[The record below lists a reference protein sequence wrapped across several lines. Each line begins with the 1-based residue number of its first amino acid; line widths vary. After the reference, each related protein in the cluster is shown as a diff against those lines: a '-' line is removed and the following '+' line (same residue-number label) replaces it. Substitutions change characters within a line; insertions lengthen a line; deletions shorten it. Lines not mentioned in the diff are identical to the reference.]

1 MSTWY
6 EQAIFYHMYPL
17 GMTGAP
23 KTNIQ
28 TEVTDRFKEL
38 DQWIP
43 HIHSLG
49 CNAIYIGPL
58 FESSSHGYDTKDYKL
73 VDRRLGTNESFRK
86 FTKLCHE
93 NGIKVVVDGVF
104 NHTGREFFAFKDIQ
118 EKKWDSPYKDWYKG
132 VNFGWQSPL
141 GDPFG
146 YEAWQGHFELPCL
159 NLYNPQV
166 KDYLFDVIRFWVN
179 EFDID
184 GIRLDCANILDF
196 NFMKEMRAKT
206 ASMKPD
212 FWLMGEVIH
221 GDYSRWV
228 NGETLHSVTNYALHK
243 ALYSGHNDHNYF
255 EIAHTVKYLQ
265 NMGNLDLYNFVD
277 NHDVER
283 IYTKLSNKAHFAP
296 VHVLLYTLPGVP
308 SIYYGSEFGIEGKKE
323 KFSDDSL
330 RPALDIKDYADA
342 VQKNPCTALIAA
354 LGKIRQHTPALSYGS
369 YVELQLTNRQFAF
382 ARDLDGIRVIVTV
395 NNDDNAADMSLP
407 AGNCAE
413 YIGTLTGRKV
423 PVQDGR
429 INVTVAA
436 NSGEIWVP
444 AGEMPEYIPVKTETA
459 DIEKVQ
465 EETEETTSTQT
476 ESPAQKTITA
486 TEETA
491 AAKAE
496 DIQPEKTA
504 DTSAIS
510 AENSFPE
517 NTEAAAEKEKTV
529 IVDMN
534 KSPEDMTVDE
544 LQQAILAKMAGNGLV
559 TDQMKKTVY
568 DNIWHDSLV
577 NWLKS
582 FH

>member
-58 FESSSHGYDTKDYKL
+58 FESSSHGYDTRDYKL
-73 VDRRLGTNESFRK
+73 VDRRLGTNESFRE

-221 GDYSRWV
+221 GDYGRWV
-228 NGETLHSVTNYALHK
+228 NPEMLHSVTNYELHK
-243 ALYSGHNDHNYF
+243 SIYSGFNDHNFF
-255 EIAHTVKYLQ
+255 EIAHNVRRLEAIGRQ
-265 NMGNLDLYNFVD
+265 LYTFLD
-277 NHDVER
+277 NHDEDR
-283 IYTKLSNKAHFAP
+283 IASKLKVKKHLYPVYTCLM
-296 VHVLLYTLPGVP
+296 TLPGIP
-308 SIYYGSEFGIEGKKE
+308 SIFYGGEWATEGRRT
-323 KFSDDSL
+323 STCDDDL
-330 RPALDIKDYADA
+330 RPCILA
-342 VQKNPCTALIAA
+342 QKIPELNCKLTDFISK
-354 LGKIRQHTPALSYGS
+354 LGKIHQENEELHTGKYQ
-369 YVELQLTNRQFAF
+369 ELLLTNRQYAY
-382 ARDLDGIRVIVTV
+382 ARWGNNSLIITAL
-395 NNDDNAADMSLP
+395 NNDDNEAIL
-407 AGNCAE
+407 N
-413 YIGTLTGRKV
+413 
-423 PVQDGR
+423 
-429 INVTVAA
+429 
-436 NSGEIWVP
+436 
-444 AGEMPEYIPVKTETA
+444 IPVPIQAREAVDLLNRDDTTLN
-459 DIEKVQ
+459 
-465 EETEETTSTQT
+465 ETTVLS
-476 ESPAQKTITA
+476 
-486 TEETA
+486 
-491 AAKAE
+491 
-496 DIQPEKTA
+496 IQNGRLEIKLKGNWGA
-504 DTSAIS
+504 VLKIKG
-510 AENSFPE
+510 EN
-517 NTEAAAEKEKTV
+517 
-529 IVDMN
+529 
-534 KSPEDMTVDE
+534 
-544 LQQAILAKMAGNGLV
+544 
-559 TDQMKKTVY
+559 
-568 DNIWHDSLV
+568 
-577 NWLKS
+577 
-582 FH
+582 

>member
-58 FESSSHGYDTKDYKL
+58 FESSSHGYDTRDYKL
-73 VDRRLGTNESFRK
+73 VDRRLGTNESFRE

-159 NLYNPQV
+159 NLYNLQV

-196 NFMKEMRAKT
+196 NFMKEMHAKT

-221 GDYSRWV
+221 GDYGRWV
-228 NGETLHSVTNYALHK
+228 NPEMLHSVTNYELHK
-243 ALYSGHNDHNYF
+243 SIYSGFNDHNFF
-255 EIAHTVKYLQ
+255 EIAHNVRRLEAIGRQ
-265 NMGNLDLYNFVD
+265 LYTFLD
-277 NHDVER
+277 NHDEDR
-283 IYTKLSNKAHFAP
+283 IASKLKVKEHLYPVYTCLM
-296 VHVLLYTLPGVP
+296 TLPGIP
-308 SIYYGSEFGIEGKKE
+308 SIYYGGEWATEGRRT
-323 KFSDDSL
+323 STCDDDL
-330 RPALDIKDYADA
+330 RPCILA
-342 VQKNPCTALIAA
+342 QKIPELNCKLTDFISK
-354 LGKIRQHTPALSYGS
+354 LGKIHQENEELHTGKYQ
-369 YVELQLTNRQFAF
+369 ELLLTNRQYAY
-382 ARDLDGIRVIVTV
+382 ARWGNNSLIITAL
-395 NNDDNAADMSLP
+395 NNDDNEAIL
-407 AGNCAE
+407 N
-413 YIGTLTGRKV
+413 
-423 PVQDGR
+423 
-429 INVTVAA
+429 
-436 NSGEIWVP
+436 
-444 AGEMPEYIPVKTETA
+444 IPVPIQAREA
-459 DIEKVQ
+459 VDLLNRDD
-465 EETEETTSTQT
+465 TTS
-476 ESPAQKTITA
+476 
-486 TEETA
+486 
-491 AAKAE
+491 
-496 DIQPEKTA
+496 
-504 DTSAIS
+504 
-510 AENSFPE
+510 NE
-517 NTEAAAEKEKTV
+517 NTVLSIQNGRLEIKLK
-529 IVDMN
+529 
-534 KSPEDMTVDE
+534 
-544 LQQAILAKMAGNGLV
+544 GNWGAV
-559 TDQMKKTVY
+559 
-568 DNIWHDSLV
+568 
-577 NWLKS
+577 LKIKGEN
-582 FH
+582 